1 MNKPTVVCLCGST
14 KFKGA
19 FEDAARREGLAGRIV
34 LTVPCFGH
42 MGDLPP
48 EACQGGHPTKKMLD
62 HLHFRKIDLA
72 DEILVLNVDGYIG
85 HSTRRE
91 IVYAM
96 GSGKRVRF
104 LNEELGDAYLET
116 NARELCAM
124 FPDLARELLKK

>member
-1 MNKPTVVCLCGST
+1 MIMLRYVEPKMLGSWEQTGQAWFKP
-14 KFKGA
+14 A

-34 LTVPCFGH
+34 LTVACFG
-42 MGDLPP
+42 
-48 EACQGGHPTKKMLD
+48 LD
-62 HLHFRKIDLA
+62 RLHFRKIDLA

-104 LNEELGDAYLET
+104 LDERLGDAYLEA
-116 NARELCAM
+116 NAWEMGAM
-124 FPDLARELLKK
+124 VPSLAQELLSGS